1 MHTILVILAG
11 GLGSRFGGNKQISQV
26 GPHGECLME
35 YSIHDAIE
43 AGFDRIVFILK
54 EEMVNTVKETVGKKF
69 EGRARIDYAV
79 QDYSSIPSFYTI
91 PAERVKPF
99 GTVHALLCAGEYLTA
114 PFATVNADDY
124 YGKEAFCILHKL
136 LLRLG
141 SAREAAMVPYILGN
155 TMSENGGVTR
165 GVCHIENGKLLS
177 VAETKNIHYGT
188 ERQIESDGGILS
200 PDARV
205 SMNIWGF
212 PPSFVPEMKDYF
224 HRFLK
229 ALPTG
234 ELKAECL
241 LPIMVND
248 FLAEGNLTVTAEPS
262 GDKWFGLTYK
272 EDVPEV
278 ERELNRLHGDG
289 SYPEAL

>member
-1 MHTILVILAG
+1 MNTTLVILAA
-11 GLGSRFGGNKQISQV
+11 GLGSRFGGNKQISRV

-54 EEMVNTVKETVGKKF
+54 EEMVETVKETVGKKF

-79 QDYSSIPSFYTI
+79 QDYSSIPAFYAI
-91 PAERVKPF
+91 PKDRVKPF
-99 GTVHALLCAGEYLTA
+99 GTVHALLCAEEFLTS

-124 YGKEAFCILHKL
+124 YGKDAFRILNRL
-136 LLRLG
+136 LGGLQG
-141 SAREAAMVPYILGN
+141 ASDAAMVPYILGN

-165 GVCHIENGKLLS
+165 GVCRIEEGRLLA
-177 VAETKNIHYGT
+177 VEETKNIQYG
-188 ERQIESDGGILS
+188 EGRQILSDAGSLS
-200 PDARV
+200 PDECV

-212 PPSFVPEMKDYF
+212 HPDFVPMMKDYF
-224 HRFLK
+224 HRFLQS
-229 ALPTG
+229 LPEG
-234 ELKAECL
+234 EVKAECL

-248 FLAEGNLTVTAEPS
+248 FLADGTLTVKAEPS

-272 EDVPEV
+272 EDIPEV
-278 ERELNRLHGDG
+278 EKALSRLHAAGD
-289 SYPEAL
+289 YPEAL